1 MTKYPAIF
9 SPLKVGAHTL
19 KNRFIF
25 NGVTTGLETLSEF
38 ENEWVNFYQSRCS
51 DHGPGLFN
59 VPHGAICFSG
69 KLHLDSPS
77 LDTSFYHKSFRL
89 TSFLRSRGSEVIV
102 QLMHHGLGAE
112 HFAAVASSRLF
123 HTETR
128 YRTHKIENIFIEKYI
143 KLYAQQAYR
152 AVNKGGFTGVEICG
166 ARLSLPN
173 TFSCPVLN
181 KRTDQ
186 WGGENRFKF
195 STSIVRRV
203 RDYIGP
209 TPLLSYRLSLMDLVP
224 TGNSWEDVIDFAK
237 KLEFEGVDLLSFDI
251 GLLNDTLPMDTD
263 LTPPGVWYPF
273 IEAFSKEISLPV
285 TLLPPEG
292 SVSQMEEYLERDQ
305 KSLLELKHSLISD
318 PEWGEKLFYKTE
330 KDIIPSV
337 SGSGNCITSTP
348 AHEKIPLC
356 CISSPY
362 VTIPFERKT
371 LKSVKNKLLIIGGG
385 PAGIGAAEHA
395 ARSGIETTLVEERPV
410 LGGML
415 RLASMIPG
423 KEKLK
428 ELLEKKEEQLLQL
441 GVEIVK
447 GVRASA
453 SWIQANYPKHT
464 IFLATGCQPM
474 IPDIPGVDSLNVMTF
489 EDLLLRQTPIGHRV
503 AIIGE
508 SRIALDTARYLV
520 MDKTL
525 NSEEWLQAWGIGNPQ
540 EHRSG
545 CLGVIPYIDT
555 LPRSTYLILEKKLY
569 QYKETLHSIELL
581 PELQWIRMNGVQ
593 IVTESSIEMI
603 DPASVRIRNLE
614 DDTTTHYR
622 IDHIVI
628 ADELEPRDELFRAL
642 EELGVNFE
650 AIGSL
655 KDSQKLFGGA
665 INVQNGRSAVDSTFF

>member
-9 SPLKVGAHTL
+9 SPMKVGAHTL

-59 VPHGAICFSG
+59 IPHGAICFSG
-69 KLHLDSPS
+69 KQYLDSPS
-77 LDTSFYHKSFRL
+77 LDSAFYNKAFRL

-102 QLMHHGLGAE
+102 QLMHFGLGAE
-112 HFAAVASSRLF
+112 HFGAVGSSRLF
-123 HTETR
+123 NTETR

-143 KLYAQQAYR
+143 KLYAQQASR
-152 AVNKGGFTGVEICG
+152 AVNKGGFTGVEVYG

-173 TFSCPVLN
+173 TFTCPILN

-195 STSIVRRV
+195 ATEIVRRV

-209 TPLLSYRLSLMDLVP
+209 NPLLSYRLSLMDLVP
-224 TGNSWEDVIDFAK
+224 AGNSWNEVVDFAK
-237 KLEFEGVDLLSFDI
+237 KLQFEGVDLLSFDI

-273 IEAFSKEISLPV
+273 IEAFSKDTDLPV

-292 SVSQMEEYLERDQ
+292 SLSQMEECLEKDP
-305 KSLLELKHSLISD
+305 KTLLELKHSLISD

-330 KDIIPSV
+330 KEIIPSV
-337 SGSGNCITSTP
+337 PCSGNCITFTP
-348 AHEKIPLC
+348 TQEKIPMC

-362 VTIPFERKT
+362 VVIPFENKP
-371 LKSVKNKLLIIGGG
+371 LKGVKNKLLVIGGG
-385 PAGIGAAEHA
+385 PAGIGAAEQA
-395 ARSGIETTLVEERPV
+395 ARSGIETILVEERPF

-415 RLASMIPG
+415 RLASMVPG
-423 KEKLK
+423 KEKLQALLDNK
-428 ELLEKKEEQLLQL
+428 EELLLFL
-441 GVEIVK
+441 GVEVVK

-453 SWIQANYPKHT
+453 TWIKENYPEHT
-464 IFLATGCQPM
+464 IFVATGCQPL
-474 IPDIPGVDSLNVMTF
+474 IPDIPGVDSLNVVTF
-489 EDLLLRQTPIGHRV
+489 EDLLFRQVPVGHRV

-520 MDKTL
+520 MNKTL
-525 NSEEWLQAWGIGNPQ
+525 DPKDWLQAWGIGNPKK
-540 EHRSG
+540 HRAG

-555 LPRSTYLILEKKLY
+555 LQRSTYLILEKKLY
-569 QYKETLHSIELL
+569 QYKETLRSMQLL

-593 IVTESSIEMI
+593 TITESAVEMI
-603 DPASVRIRNLE
+603 DTASVRIRNLE
-614 DDTTTHYR
+614 DDTTTPYR
-622 IDHIVI
+622 IDHVVI
-628 ADELEPRDELFRAL
+628 ADELEPRDELLRTL
-642 EELGVNFE
+642 EEKEMTFE
-650 AIGSL
+650 VIGSL
-655 KDSQKLFGGA
+655 KDPLKLFGGA
-665 INVQNGRSAVDSTFF
+665 INVQNGRNAVDSVFF